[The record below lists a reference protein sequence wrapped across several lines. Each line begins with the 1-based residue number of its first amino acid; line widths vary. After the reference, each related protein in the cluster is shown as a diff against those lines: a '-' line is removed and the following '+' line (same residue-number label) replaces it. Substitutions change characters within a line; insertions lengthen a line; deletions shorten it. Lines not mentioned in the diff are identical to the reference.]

1 MILPVLGI
9 SAWLFF
15 VVRNVLINRRARA
28 WPLAVARVE
37 TFEVKQVNRR
47 FFRTILYYSY
57 SAHGHFYSGEFVRTQ
72 SSWDRADSL
81 GSDWQDRQ
89 IMVHYNPV
97 DPSQSVFVEQDDLN
111 TVD

>member
-1 MILPVLGI
+1 MLGI

-15 VVRNVLINRRARA
+15 VVRNLLTGRRARA

-37 TFEVKQVNRR
+37 TFEVIEVDSH

-81 GSDWQDRQ
+81 GSDWRDRQ
-89 IMVHYNPV
+89 IMVHYNPAH
-97 DPSQSVFVEQDDLN
+97 PSQSVFVEKDDLN